1 MHESIERPMTD
12 AVRKRLLDYV
22 PTMPS
27 PFRERKFKLTAIAEL
42 GGILLAIVLLIGLK
56 KTSTAFAIS
65 GAVIFLA
72 CWWLI
77 HLKSRIL
84 TPLRRHRATNH
95 RVSKFRQAVNSAK
108 TVRVHCVESDEVVQ
122 VTHDEG
128 TICLFDVGQNRTYWI
143 DPYLMTPGHP
153 PEDWPNRKFEVIE
166 VPGWEEELGPFCLG
180 KRLRPRETFEF
191 RNLFEHY
198 DFEPP
203 ADGLINQS
211 LNAFLQ
217 DAQTRN
223 RSGAKASTT

>member
-1 MHESIERPMTD
+1 MTD

-72 CWWLI
+72 CWWL
-77 HLKSRIL
+77 
-84 TPLRRHRATNH
+84 
-95 RVSKFRQAVNSAK
+95 AVNSAK